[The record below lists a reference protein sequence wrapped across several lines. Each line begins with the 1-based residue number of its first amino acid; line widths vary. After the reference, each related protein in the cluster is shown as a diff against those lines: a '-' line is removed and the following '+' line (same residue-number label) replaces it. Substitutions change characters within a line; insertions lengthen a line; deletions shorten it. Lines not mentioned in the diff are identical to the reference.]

1 MKLRVTI
8 FRVYITPFPENAR
21 PRAEEKK
28 KHMRK
33 KKLFIA
39 NTQEKNNEIQI
50 YIAVSNSLKVKIL
63 QRVEG
68 DRSSRL
74 AETCNC
80 EGGRS
85 RWWADGVVF
94 FCRRALVDLAADVT
108 RWGRG
113 WFREGAISLLRGQ
126 MQSRSSL
133 DLMMR
138 SSVIPVID
146 EAPVLLAE
154 QRVLFAQAH

>member
-21 PRAEEKK
+21 PRAEEN

-33 KKLFIA
+33 NFSLQTRKK
-39 NTQEKNNEIQI
+39 KNNEIQI
-50 YIAVSNSLKVKIL
+50 YIAVNNSLKVRIL

-74 AETCNC
+74 AEICNC

-85 RWWADGVVF
+85 RWWAYGVVV
-94 FCRRALVDLAADVT
+94 FCRRALVNLAADVT

-113 WFREGAISLLRGQ
+113 WFRERATSSLRRQ
-126 MQSRSSL
+126 MHSRSSL

-138 SSVIPVID
+138 SFVITVMD
-146 EAPVLLAE
+146 EALVLLAE

>member
-21 PRAEEKK
+21 PRAEEN

-33 KKLFIA
+33 NFSLQTPKK
-39 NTQEKNNEIQI
+39 KNNEIQI
-50 YIAVSNSLKVKIL
+50 YIAVNNSLKVRIL

-85 RWWADGVVF
+85 RWLADGVVF
-94 FCRRALVDLAADVT
+94 FCRRARVDLAVDVT

-113 WFREGAISLLRGQ
+113 WFRERAISFLRRQ
-126 MQSRSSL
+126 MHSRSSL

-154 QRVLFAQAH
+154 QRVLFAQTH